1 MKKLRWMNRVGALA
15 LAGILSVTS
24 AGAVLASDAG
34 SASQNGD
41 LPFEMILDMNVR
53 QQPVY
58 DGYSQYVDAYRVSDE
73 DTFHIVPDSA
83 DVVLSQASM
92 DYLVITYD
100 EEGTQISQE
109 CSVYGLEAG
118 VHYPVVRPE
127 TVARET
133 AAGTLY
139 STLDRCY
146 TIRFNFG
153 DTGENVY
160 FQVLPEMEAAQY
172 KNLILGKWDR
182 TARGTRYFYN
192 DHYLKSWAMLNG
204 QWYFF
209 DDSGYLLRGWQ
220 QYKDDWYYLDRGSG
234 RMAVSCTVDGYVI
247 DEDGIADRD

>member
-1 MKKLRWMNRVGALA
+1 MKKLHWMNRVGALA

-83 DVVLSQASM
+83 DVDLSQASM

-109 CSVYGLEAG
+109 CSVSAW
-118 VHYPVVRPE
+118 R
-127 TVARET
+127 RESITRWCGRRRWLGRRLREPSIAPWT
-133 AAGTLY
+133 AVIP
-139 STLDRCY
+139 S
-146 TIRFNFG
+146 
-153 DTGENVY
+153 VS
-160 FQVLPEMEAAQY
+160 
-172 KNLILGKWDR
+172 ILGIP
-182 TARGTRYFYN
+182 
-192 DHYLKSWAMLNG
+192 
-204 QWYFF
+204 
-209 DDSGYLLRGWQ
+209 
-220 QYKDDWYYLDRGSG
+220 G
-234 RMAVSCTVDGYVI
+234 RMFISRCSRRWKQPSTKT
-247 DEDGIADRD
+247 